1 MNKFLCS
8 LVFVLSFSS
17 VYAQS
22 NDSQKEI
29 QTLVQ
34 RVDSLEHELSYLRLT
49 YELNTLNSDITM
61 FANEVYTKSIAI
73 QLDLYNRN
81 FNSKLGDAYQQY
93 YETCQRKKQ
102 SISELIEAKKT
113 LYLIKVITYPYS
125 ESELKTLKASYNVIN
140 DAYGSLG
147 KSMELLK
154 IVTIFHSLF
163 DKLWNSEIGVKKE
176 FCHSGV
182 ITKNNNHSFSIF
194 PIL

>member
-17 VYAQS
+17 VHAQS

-34 RVDSLEHELSYLRLT
+34 RVDSLEHELSYLKLT

-81 FNSKLGDAYQQY
+81 FNISGLLDEEKVDIGNVKVDIESILSKK
-93 YETCQRKKQ
+93 RRRF
-102 SISELIEAKKT
+102 
-113 LYLIKVITYPYS
+113 
-125 ESELKTLKASYNVIN
+125 
-140 DAYGSLG
+140 LG
-147 KSMELLK
+147 K
-154 IVTIFHSLF
+154 
-163 DKLWNSEIGVKKE
+163 
-176 FCHSGV
+176 
-182 ITKNNNHSFSIF
+182 NNGSY
-194 PIL
+194 P

>member
-17 VYAQS
+17 VHAQS
-22 NDSQKEI
+22 DDSQKEI

-81 FNSKLGDAYQQY
+81 FRSKLGDSYRRY
-93 YETCQRKKQ
+93 YESCKRKKQ
-102 SISELIEAKKT
+102 SISELIEAKKMFFT
-113 LYLIKVITYPYS
+113 IKVITYPYS
-125 ESELKTLKASYNVIN
+125 ESELNTLKASYNVIN
-140 DAYGSLG
+140 DAYDSLG
-147 KSMELLK
+147 KSMELLE
-154 IVTIFHSLF
+154 IVIDTY
-163 DKLWNSEIGVKKE
+163 NE
-176 FCHSGV
+176 F
-182 ITKNNNHSFSIF
+182 
-194 PIL
+194 L

>member
-1 MNKFLCS
+1 M
-8 LVFVLSFSS
+8 LVALLVANLVDAPGISWINYTTLIYDIFS
-17 VYAQS
+17 AA
-22 NDSQKEI
+22 I
-29 QTLVQ
+29 A
-34 RVDSLEHELSYLRLT
+34 R
-49 YELNTLNSDITM
+49 

-140 DAYGSLG
+140 DAYDSLG
-147 KSMELLK
+147 KSMELLE
-154 IVTIFHSLF
+154 IVIDTYNKFL
-163 DKLWNSEIGVKKE
+163 
-176 FCHSGV
+176 
-182 ITKNNNHSFSIF
+182 
-194 PIL
+194 

>member
-17 VYAQS
+17 VHAQS

-34 RVDSLEHELSYLRLT
+34 RVDSLEHELSYLKLT

-61 FANEVYTKSIAI
+61 FSNEVYTKSIAI

-113 LYLIKVITYPYS
+113 L
-125 ESELKTLKASYNVIN
+125 KASYNVIN
-140 DAYGSLG
+140 DAYDSLG
-147 KSMELLK
+147 KSMELLE
-154 IVTIFHSLF
+154 IVIDTYNKFL
-163 DKLWNSEIGVKKE
+163 
-176 FCHSGV
+176 
-182 ITKNNNHSFSIF
+182 
-194 PIL
+194 

>member
-17 VYAQS
+17 VHAQS

-34 RVDSLEHELSYLRLT
+34 RVDSLEHKLT

-61 FANEVYTKSIAI
+61 FANEMYTKSIAI

-140 DAYGSLG
+140 DAYDSLG
-147 KSMELLK
+147 KSMELLE
-154 IVTIFHSLF
+154 IVIDTYNKFL
-163 DKLWNSEIGVKKE
+163 
-176 FCHSGV
+176 
-182 ITKNNNHSFSIF
+182 
-194 PIL
+194 

>member
-73 QLDLYNRN
+73 Q
-81 FNSKLGDAYQQY
+81 QY

-154 IVTIFHSLF
+154 IVIDTY
-163 DKLWNSEIGVKKE
+163 NE
-176 FCHSGV
+176 F
-182 ITKNNNHSFSIF
+182 
-194 PIL
+194 L